1 MTQKTRTNI
10 YIDETLKHEA
20 KDFLKQYG
28 ISLSNG
34 INLLLQQMVQKKKL
48 PLPENVEVLQENE
61 ADYQLI
67 EETKDDEAIS
77 LDEFM
82 KL

>member
-1 MTQKTRTNI
+1 MTSKIRTNI
-10 YIDETLKHEA
+10 YLDEQLKKEA
-20 KDFLKQYG
+20 KDFLKDYG

-34 INLLLQQMVQKKKL
+34 INLLLQQMIQKKKV
-48 PLPENVEVLQENE
+48 PLPSGIELIHPGEE
-61 ADYQLI
+61 DYKLI
-67 EETKDDEAIS
+67 EETKGEETIS